1 MNNYL
6 DVTVLLLLLLA
17 ALTKAIRSTALPST
31 PVPIGMAG
39 SLSGVSHRGPT
50 VRRSH
55 CAHHTQSS
63 TLAFSTPPHPSHPAG
78 WKGVNLISLQR
89 GLHDLWSLYPPPA
102 VFAFYR
108 GQVCKAFI
116 SWVGISGMIGRAELE
131 SEIPAPPST
140 ALQSALGWAC
150 RGGQL

>member
-1 MNNYL
+1 MIY
-6 DVTVLLLLLLA
+6 
-17 ALTKAIRSTALPST
+17 
-31 PVPIGMAG
+31 G
-39 SLSGVSHRGPT
+39 LS
-50 VRRSH
+50 
-55 CAHHTQSS
+55 
-63 TLAFSTPPHPSHPAG
+63 
-78 WKGVNLISLQR
+78 
-89 GLHDLWSLYPPPA
+89 PA